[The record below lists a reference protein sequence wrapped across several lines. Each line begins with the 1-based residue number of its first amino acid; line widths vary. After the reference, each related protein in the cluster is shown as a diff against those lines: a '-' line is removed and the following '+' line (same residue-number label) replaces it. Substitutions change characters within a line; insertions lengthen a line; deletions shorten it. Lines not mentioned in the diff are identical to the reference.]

1 MIPPLPPFARKV
13 TGGIEVRVKVVPGA
27 SRDEVVGILGERL
40 KVRTATAPEAGKAN
54 KAVAKLLAGWLNIA
68 ARDVE
73 QVSGPTNPEK
83 TFLVPGTVVFPD
95 V

>member
-1 MIPPLPPFARKV
+1 MMQELPPFARKV

-40 KVRTATAPEAGKAN
+40 KVRTAMAPEAGKAN
-54 KAVAKLLAGWLNIA
+54 KAVAKLLAGWLNVGT
-68 ARDVE
+68 REVE

-83 TFLVPGTVVFPD
+83 TFLVPGTVVFPE